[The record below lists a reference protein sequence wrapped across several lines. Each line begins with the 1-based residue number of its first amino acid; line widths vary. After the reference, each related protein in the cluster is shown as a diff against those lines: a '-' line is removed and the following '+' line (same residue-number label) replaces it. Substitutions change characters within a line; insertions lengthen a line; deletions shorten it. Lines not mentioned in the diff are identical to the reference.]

1 MDKSQELR
9 EVLLRYLDADLERII
24 FSNPR
29 TRESYLKL
37 TVRPLLLRG
46 ALAFQTEEFTEKQA
60 FQKNQNAEKTAEYL
74 LGELENRYRNAEI
87 ASLHG
92 IVNILISKKGTVT
105 IKEKKAGV
113 KKAENRMASV
123 AAGDAQQAGKQIPGK
138 IQAEAKANSLEK
150 SSQENGKMQKSPKM
164 QKNAKVQGNGK
175 LQSDGKQQKNIGIG
189 LSAGM
194 DAAALSERLA
204 SLSHNRTKK
213 YVLQEGVPVP
223 FLVDLGVMTAE
234 GKIVK
239 SRYDK
244 FRQINRFLEFIED
257 VLPNLDPNRTNTIID
272 FGCGKSYLTFA
283 MYYYLHVLKKYPI
296 RVIGLDLKKDV
307 IALCNR
313 LSKKFGFENLTFL
326 HGDIAGYEGVDQV
339 DMVVT
344 LHACDMATDYA
355 LAKAVKWGAKVILS
369 VPCCQHEV
377 NKQIQNDLLSP
388 VLQYG
393 LLKERMS
400 ALLTDGIRG
409 QLLEMSGYRTQ
420 ILEFIDMEHTPKNIM
435 IRAIRQGKK
444 ADGAALEAMM
454 KELHVKPTL
463 YGLLVGEE

>member
-1 MDKSQELR
+1 M
-9 EVLLRYLDADLERII
+9 VY
-24 FSNPR
+24 
-29 TRESYLKL
+29 T
-37 TVRPLLLRG
+37 G
-46 ALAFQTEEFTEKQA
+46 ALQRDYERLNMMTLQEFLEKQFDENLMLA
-60 FQKNQNAEKTAEYL
+60 VLSGQRSKEKEAPSKVRIRQI
-74 LGELENRYRNAEI
+74 ELKGSVCYQASSTVGTKVLHSNYSREEVI
-87 ASLHG
+87 AYVEQSLQEG
-92 IVNILISKKGTVT
+92 GFSQLQVQGRCKDGSILVSKKGKVTVKV
-105 IKEKKAGV
+105 KEH
-113 KKAENRMASV
+113 
-123 AAGDAQQAGKQIPGK
+123 QAKEPVQI
-138 IQAEAKANSLEK
+138 
-150 SSQENGKMQKSPKM
+150 
-164 QKNAKVQGNGK
+164 
-175 LQSDGKQQKNIGIG
+175 
-189 LSAGM
+189 
-194 DAAALSERLA
+194 LA
-204 SLSHNRTKK
+204 HNRVKQYILK
-213 YVLQEGVPVP
+213 EGTPVP
-223 FLVDLGVMTAE
+223 FLVDLGVMNKE
-234 GKIVK
+234 GKIH
-239 SRYDK
+239 RPAYDK
-244 FRQINRFLEFIED
+244 FKQINRFLEFIED

-283 MYYYLHVLKKYPI
+283 MYYYLHVLKKYSI

-344 LHACDMATDYA
+344 LHACDTATDYA

-369 VPCCQHEV
+369 VPCCQHEI

-444 ADGAALEAMM
+444 ADGAALETMM

-463 YGLLVGEE
+463 YGLLVGEEA

>member
-1 MDKSQELR
+1 MDKLQELK
-9 EVLLRYLDADLERII
+9 EMLLRYLDTDLERII

-46 ALAFQTEEFTEKQA
+46 TIVFQTEEFTEKQA
-60 FQKNQNAEKTAEYL
+60 FQKNMNAEKTSEYL
-74 LGELENRYRNAEI
+74 LSELENRYRNAEI

-92 IVNILISKKGTVT
+92 NVNILISKKGTVT
-105 IKEKKAGV
+105 IKEKKAV
-113 KKAENRMASV
+113 K
-123 AAGDAQQAGKQIPGK
+123 QLPGK
-138 IQAEAKANSLEK
+138 IKAESKKNLTAVIDDKSVSNRLVSLT
-150 SSQENGKMQKSPKM
+150 
-164 QKNAKVQGNGK
+164 
-175 LQSDGKQQKNIGIG
+175 
-189 LSAGM
+189 
-194 DAAALSERLA
+194 
-204 SLSHNRTKK
+204 HNRTKK
-213 YVLQEGVPVP
+213 YILQEGVPVP

-234 GKIVK
+234 GKVVK

-257 VLPNLDPNRTNTIID
+257 VIPNLDPDRTNTIID

-313 LSKKFGFENLTFL
+313 LSRKFGFDNLKFL
-326 HGDIAGYEGVDQV
+326 HGDIAGYEGVDHV

-344 LHACDMATDYA
+344 LHACDTATDYA
-355 LAKAVKWGAKVILS
+355 LAKAVKWNAKVILS

-377 NKQIQNDLLSP
+377 NNQIQNEILSP

-393 LLKERMS
+393 ILKERMS

-420 ILEFIDMEHTPKNIM
+420 LLEFIDMEHTPKNIM
-435 IRAIRQGKK
+435 IRAIRQGRKS
-444 ADGAALEAMM
+444 DGEKLMTM
-454 KELHVKPTL
+454 LGKLNLNPIL
-463 YGLLVGEE
+463 YDLLK

>member
-1 MDKSQELR
+1 MEETTKKKSGIEPESVEKIRSLAEEFANEYLKHIVVSNPVNR
-9 EVLLRYLDADLERII
+9 EGVQKVRIRPVLLKGE
-24 FSNPR
+24 
-29 TRESYLKL
+29 L
-37 TVRPLLLRG
+37 TMQ
-46 ALAFQTEEFTEKQA
+46 AEELIGTQA
-60 FQKNQNAEKTAEYL
+60 FHKNLKPEELAEYL
-74 LGELENRYRNAEI
+74 IGLFSGVLKQAQVSSALGEATVL
-87 ASLHG
+87 
-92 IVNILISKKGTVT
+92 VSKSGTVT
-105 IKEKKAGV
+105 V
-113 KKAENRMASV
+113 KIRRKNGAKQAY
-123 AAGDAQQAGKQIPGK
+123 AQIQPNSSGNANLSKQRNP
-138 IQAEAKANSLEK
+138 L
-150 SSQENGKMQKSPKM
+150 
-164 QKNAKVQGNGK
+164 NAV
-175 LQSDGKQQKNIGIG
+175 LD
-189 LSAGM
+189 
-194 DAAALSERLA
+194 
-204 SLSHNRTKK
+204 HNRKK
-213 YVLQEGVPVP
+213 RYLLPEGVPVP
-223 FLVDLGVMTAE
+223 FLVDLGVMTEQGA
-234 GKIVK
+234 IVK

-257 VLPNLDPNRTNTIID
+257 ILPELSKERENTIID

-283 MYYYLHVLKKYPI
+283 MYYYLHVLKKYSI

-344 LHACDMATDYA
+344 LHACDTATDYA

-369 VPCCQHEV
+369 VPCCQHEI

-454 KELHVKPTL
+454 KKLHVKPTL